1 MKVKNQVRSC
11 VLLLLSFVFIS
22 TSFSQNTFKVSG
34 KVTDDAGRAVSGASV
49 LVKGTTIGTTTGTD
63 GGFELNAPS
72 GKSVLII
79 SSVGYTDQE
88 IDINNRATINV
99 SLATSASTTLED
111 VVVVGYGT
119 RKKSD
124 VTGSV
129 AGINQ
134 KDIRSRPV
142 TNALQAMQGKVA
154 GVDITSNERPGQ
166 IGSINIRG
174 VRSLTA
180 SNTPLFVVDG
190 IPLTTGGI
198 DYINPNDI
206 ESIDVL
212 KDASAT
218 AIFGSRGANG
228 VVIVTTKQGKAGKLQ
243 LSFNTS
249 VTTEKIVDFAPSMS
263 AAEAIEFRRW
273 AYHYSNTAAYPRG
286 DNPTIAND
294 KVIFAASAD
303 PAAWANIERG
313 WVGGKWDGSKVITTD
328 WKGLVSQR
336 GLTQDHTLSVS
347 GGTNKMKAYASFGYL
362 NNKGTSIGQK
372 FTRYSSK
379 ASVDIQA
386 TDWFSMGINMNVTQS
401 VQEFGQSNGFIGS
414 FVGSPATSIYESA
427 RRLYTYA
434 VPYDATGARVIYPG
448 GDVAFKNVVEE
459 WKYNQDQRKTLR
471 AFGSLYAQVDFG
483 GIHSILKGLKYR
495 LNAGTNYITTR
506 YGYYEG
512 RDFDNQLGYAS
523 VSSSETNSWVLENI
537 LTYTKD
543 FGMHHLDFTGVYSSQ
558 QRSYFKSATDGS
570 GFINDELSFYNI
582 GAATTVSG
590 GFITNDIRGSYRDKY
605 NIASQM
611 GRINYSY
618 NSKYLLTVTARR
630 DGSSVMG
637 ANTTKYGLFP
647 SVALGWNI
655 SRENFMNRIE
665 FINNLKIRSSYG
677 VTGNE
682 AITVYQTITTDASVR
697 YPFTGVG
704 NIGVVASNLG
714 NANLHWESSKTFNVG
729 IDFAI
734 LKNRINGTVD
744 WYQTNTVDILLRRSL
759 PIITG
764 YSFVWDNLGKTQN
777 RGIEVMINSD
787 NVVTKHFKWS
797 SSANFSANKNKLV
810 ELYGDGKNDVGNRW
824 YLGHPI
830 SIIYDYKMVGVWQ
843 VGEDASGWDPG
854 VAPGSLKFA
863 DINGDKKIDANDRTI
878 LGQTAPKW
886 IGGLTNTFQYK
897 DFSLN
902 IFIQTFQGALKNN
915 VTLTYADE
923 AGRMNI
929 PQETGYWTATN
940 KSNTRPALSYTNT
953 RGYGYASDN
962 SYTRIK
968 DVTFSYNFPKEVL
981 EKIKLTNLT
990 VYASGRNLYTFTNW
1004 IGWDPEHNY
1013 SFRGSGDW
1021 SNNYP
1026 ITRQIVFGVN
1036 VTLR

>member
-1 MKVKNQVRSC
+1 MTKNYCRLLWSNVRRQVSRVQLRQAS
-11 VLLLLSFVFIS
+11 LSLLSGLFLLIMLPLASFAQDKTVTGVITDAENGDVVAGATVTIKNKKTSVITDVQGVFKIKAADGDVLQI
-22 TSFSQNTFKVSG
+22 TNVG
-34 KVTDDAGRAVSGASV
+34 YAVSEVAVDFSSSMQIK
-49 LVKGTTIGTTTGTD
+49 LTATNRQ
-63 GGFELNAPS
+63 LN
-72 GKSVLII
+72 
-79 SSVGYTDQE
+79 E
-88 IDINNRATINV
+88 
-99 SLATSASTTLED
+99 

-119 RKKSD
+119 KKRAD

-129 AGINQ
+129 VTVP
-134 KDIRSRPV
+134 KTRLEKLPV
-142 TNALQAMQGKVA
+142 TNILHAIEGSVA
-154 GVDITSNERPGQ
+154 GVNITQFSSVPGSSAGILVRGQ
-166 IGSINIRG
+166 NSIN
-174 VRSLTA
+174 A
-180 SNTPLFVVDG
+180 SSTPFIVVDG
-190 IPLTTGGI
+190 IPMSKTGGGTN
-198 DYINPNDI
+198 DINPNDI
-206 ESIDVL
+206 ASIEIL

-218 AIFGSRGANG
+218 AIYGMNGSNG
-228 VVIVTTKQGKAGKLQ
+228 VILITTKRGSTGKPVIRYSGYMGFDNIVKTLTPSTPAQYVQKYTDYKTQVPSAPQTVLWNAYEIANYNAGK
-243 LSFNTS
+243 
-249 VTTEKIVDFAPSMS
+249 
-263 AAEAIEFRRW
+263 
-273 AYHYSNTAAYPRG
+273 
-286 DNPTIAND
+286 
-294 KVIFAASAD
+294 
-303 PAAWANIERG
+303 
-313 WVGGKWDGSKVITTD
+313 TTD
-328 WKGLVSQR
+328 WLKEVTQQGIM
-336 GLTQDHTLSVS
+336 QDHNLSVS
-347 GGTNKMKAYASFGYL
+347 GGTKDMKYYVSGDYLKQQGAVKGYQYHRATVRANL
-362 NNKGTSIGQK
+362 DVNITDFLSVGTSFFYTNNNFDGGRAN
-372 FTRYSSK
+372 FYL
-379 ASVDIQA
+379 AA
-386 TDWFSMGINMNVTQS
+386 AM
-401 VQEFGQSNGFIGS
+401 
-414 FVGSPATSIYESA
+414 SPY
-427 RRLYTYA
+427 
-434 VPYDATGARVIYPG
+434 
-448 GDVAFKNVVEE
+448 
-459 WKYNQDQRKTLR
+459 
-471 AFGSLYAQVDFG
+471 GSLYDANGKYEKYPMRPELLYKNPLLGLYTDRIDRNNNLNGNVFAEVKFSG
-483 GIHSILKGLKYR
+483 LLKGLKYR

-512 RDFDNQLGYAS
+512 RDFDNSLGYAN

-543 FGMHHLDFTGVYSSQ
+543 FGVHHLDFTGVYSGQ
-558 QRSYFKSATDGS
+558 QRAYFTSSASAT
-570 GFINDELSFYNI
+570 GFINDELSFHNL
-582 GAATTVSG
+582 GAGATQTSS
-590 GFITNDIRGSYRDKY
+590 SYRDKY

-655 SRENFMNRIE
+655 SRENFMNKVE
-665 FINNLKIRSSYG
+665 FIDNLKVRASYG
-677 VTGNE
+677 ITGNE
-682 AITVYQTITTDASVR
+682 AISVYQTITTDASVR
-697 YPFTGVG
+697 YPFTSVG
-704 NIGVVASNLG
+704 NIGVLASNLG
-714 NANLHWESSKTFNVG
+714 NGDLHWENSKTFNIG
-729 IDFAI
+729 IDFTV
-734 LKNRINGTVD
+734 LKNRINGTID
-744 WYQTNTVDILLRRSL
+744 WYETNSEDLLLRRSL

-787 NVVTKHFKWS
+787 NVVTNHFKWS

-810 ELYGDGKNDVGNRW
+810 ELYGDGKDDLGNRW

-843 VGEDASGWDPG
+843 AGEDASNWDPG

-929 PQETGYWTATN
+929 PQETGYWTAAN

-968 DVTFSYNFPKEVL
+968 DVSLSYNFPKAIL
-981 EKIKLTNLT
+981 EKMKLTNLT

>member
-1 MKVKNQVRSC
+1 MTKNYCRLLWSNVRRQVSHVQLRQASLSLLSGLF
-11 VLLLLSFVFIS
+11 LLLMLPL
-22 TSFSQNTFKVSG
+22 
-34 KVTDDAGRAVSGASV
+34 ASV
-49 LVKGTTIGTTTGTD
+49 AQDKTLTGVITDAENGDALAGATVTIKNKKTSVITD
-63 GGFELNAPS
+63 VQGVFKIKAADGD
-72 GKSVLII
+72 VLQITN
-79 SSVGYTDQE
+79 VGYAIIEVAVDFSSSMQIKLTAT
-88 IDINNRATINV
+88 NRQLN
-99 SLATSASTTLED
+99 E

-119 RKKSD
+119 KKRAD

-129 AGINQ
+129 VTVP
-134 KDIRSRPV
+134 KSRLEKLPV
-142 TNALQAMQGKVA
+142 TNILHAIEGAVA
-154 GVDITSNERPGQ
+154 GVNITQFSSVPGSTAGILVRGQ
-166 IGSINIRG
+166 NSIN
-174 VRSLTA
+174 A
-180 SNTPLFVVDG
+180 SSTPFIVVDG
-190 IPLTTGGI
+190 IPLSKTGGGTN
-198 DYINPNDI
+198 DINPNDI
-206 ESIDVL
+206 ASIEIL

-218 AIFGSRGANG
+218 AIYGMNGSNG
-228 VVIVTTKQGKAGKLQ
+228 VILITTKRGSTGKPVIRYSGYMGFDNIVKTLTPSTPAQYVQKYTDYKTQVPSAPQTVLWNAYEIANYNAGK
-243 LSFNTS
+243 S
-249 VTTEKIVDFAPSMS
+249 V
-263 AAEAIEFRRW
+263 
-273 AYHYSNTAAYPRG
+273 
-286 DNPTIAND
+286 
-294 KVIFAASAD
+294 
-303 PAAWANIERG
+303 
-313 WVGGKWDGSKVITTD
+313 D
-328 WKGLVSQR
+328 WLKEVTQQGIM
-336 GLTQDHTLSVS
+336 QDHNLSVS
-347 GGTNKMKAYASFGYL
+347 GGTKDMKYYVSGDYLKQQGAVKGYQYHRATVRANL
-362 NNKGTSIGQK
+362 DINITDYLSVGTS
-372 FTRYSSK
+372 F
-379 ASVDIQA
+379 
-386 TDWFSMGINMNVTQS
+386 F
-401 VQEFGQSNGFIGS
+401 
-414 FVGSPATSIYESA
+414 
-427 RRLYTYA
+427 YTNNNF
-434 VPYDATGARVIYPG
+434 DGARANFYLAAAMSP
-448 GDVAFKNVVEE
+448 
-459 WKYNQDQRKTLR
+459 Y
-471 AFGSLYAQVDFG
+471 GSLYDVNGKYEKYPMRPELLYKNPLLGLYTDRIDRNNNLNGNAFAEIKFSGV
-483 GIHSILKGLKYR
+483 LKGLKYR
-495 LNAGTNYITTR
+495 LNAGTNYITSR

-512 RDFDNQLGYAS
+512 RDFDNSLGYAN

-543 FGMHHLDFTGVYSSQ
+543 FGVHHLDFTGVYSGQ
-558 QRSYFKSATDGS
+558 QRAYFTSSASAT
-570 GFINDELSFYNI
+570 GFINDELSFYNL
-582 GAATTVSG
+582 GAGATQTSS
-590 GFITNDIRGSYRDKY
+590 SYRDKY

-647 SVALGWNI
+647 SVALGWNV
-655 SRENFMNRIE
+655 SRENFMSKID
-665 FINNLKIRSSYG
+665 FVNNLKIRTSYG
-677 VTGNE
+677 ITGNE
-682 AITVYQTITTDASVR
+682 AIIVYQTITTDASVR

-704 NIGVVASNLG
+704 SIGVLASNLG
-714 NANLHWESSKTFNVG
+714 NANLHWESSKTFNIGV
-729 IDFAI
+729 DFTI

-787 NVVTKHFKWS
+787 NVVTNHFKWS

-810 ELYGDGKNDVGNRW
+810 ELYGDGKDDLGNRW

-843 VGEDASGWDPG
+843 AGEDASNWDPG

-863 DINGDKKIDANDRTI
+863 DVNGDKKIDANDRTI

-929 PQETGYWTATN
+929 PQETGYWTAAN

-968 DVTFSYNFPKEVL
+968 DISLSYNFPKAIL
-981 EKIKLTNLT
+981 EKMKLTNLT
-990 VYASGRNLYTFTNW
+990 VYASGRNLYTFTKW

-1026 ITRQIVFGVN
+1026 ITRQVVLGVN